1 MDKNAVHD
9 EKRNK
14 VGKSEIVADFAAEA
28 KLNKKEAAE
37 LLQTLLKVIVNRLK
51 NGENVRLIPFGAF
64 EIRDRKA
71 RTGRRPGAVGEES
84 EKIIIPARRV
94 PVFRPGKELKE
105 AVK

>member
-1 MDKNAVHD
+1 MNNNSPQDDKR
-9 EKRNK
+9 KK

-28 KLNKKEAAE
+28 KINKKEAAE
-37 LLQTLLKVIVNRLK
+37 MLQILLKVIVNRLK

-64 EIRDRKA
+64 EIRDRKE
-71 RTGRRPGAVGEES
+71 RKGRRPGLASGEGQE
-84 EKIIIPARRV
+84 ITIPARRV